1 MNVVPSFRVAACNL
15 QYSSEN
21 CVLVKQGPWYNYVTS
36 TVILYLFLY
45 SISSHLRVIYE
56 SLTCNSRRICI
67 LGHANSIANG
77 DLVIWCGEIKYCT
90 TIARFFILKWFL
102 SELLGCLF
110 LNVIVLVKKLLFS
123 VFISKDLKFMMIM
136 RNYNNK
142 LFIMVNTSALTFDN
156 LYGYHSLSFK
166 SSHFFIRSTGW
177 NKMFLSE
184 DCWNKQIFIMFSVFR
199 NT

>member
-1 MNVVPSFRVAACNL
+1 MNVVPSFRVAACNV

-90 TIARFFILKWFL
+90 TIARFFILKWFYQ
-102 SELLGCLF
+102 SY
-110 LNVIVLVKKLLFS
+110 S
-123 VFISKDLKFMMIM
+123 VAYF
-136 RNYNNK
+136 
-142 LFIMVNTSALTFDN
+142 
-156 LYGYHSLSFK
+156 
-166 SSHFFIRSTGW
+166 
-177 NKMFLSE
+177 
-184 DCWNKQIFIMFSVFR
+184 
-199 NT
+199 